1 MVKGKSIMKTIVV
14 LVGVLLLASPLLAQ
28 EEETLL
34 KGTIES
40 GGFGGPVVKIGSLN
54 GESGVL
60 VGGRGGWIINHTF
73 ILGGGGYGLVN
84 NVRARVLGPRGERYL
99 AFGYGGLELEYVPEW
114 NKLIHV
120 SFMTLVG
127 GGGVGWRDTQAE
139 AVPREEESDAFF
151 ILEPAANVT
160 LNVTPY
166 FRISAGVSYRYVTGV
181 NSAASSNSELSG
193 PSGVLTFRFGTF

>member
-1 MVKGKSIMKTIVV
+1 MKTIVV